1 MEKPLNYMSSWRRK
15 WQPTPVFL
23 PGEFHGQRNLA
34 GYNPWRCKVE
44 RDLVTKTTTIYVIKI
59 KNYSTW
65 KTLLRRWKNMLHT
78 AITFW
83 QITYPTKDLNLKY
96 LRTLKTQQYKNN
108 PIRKWVKDMDRH
120 STKEDIWM
128 ANKHTKCSISLTI
141 WEM

>member
-34 GYNPWRCKVE
+34 GYNPWHCKVE